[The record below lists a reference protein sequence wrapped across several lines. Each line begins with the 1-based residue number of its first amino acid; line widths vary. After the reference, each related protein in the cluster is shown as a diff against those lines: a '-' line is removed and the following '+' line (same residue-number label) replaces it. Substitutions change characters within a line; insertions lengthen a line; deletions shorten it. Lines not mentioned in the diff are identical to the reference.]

1 MCLVWENL
9 TVELPSM
16 ITSGSTRKLLSDLS
30 GYAEPGHI
38 MAIMGSSGS
47 GKSTLLD
54 SLAGRLSS
62 NVKMSGKVF
71 INAKRSSVD
80 CRDISY
86 VTQED
91 FFLGTL
97 TVRETITYS
106 AHLRLP
112 RKMTKEEIDSVVDNT
127 IMEMG
132 LQDCA
137 DSKIGNW
144 HLRGISTGEKKRLS
158 ISVEILTRP
167 HIMLLD
173 EPTTGLDSA
182 SAFFVIRALSSIAYD
197 GKIVICSLHQPSSD
211 VFNLL
216 DDLLLLSGGETVY
229 FGEAKMAVKFFAEA
243 GFPCPTKRNPSDHF
257 LRCINVDFDIIA
269 EALLR
274 YQNIC
279 AIPESSSYPVKIK
292 TAEIRETL
300 IEKYKCSDF
309 SINTRRRIQETSEEP
324 AIEPN
329 KRINASSWKQ
339 LSTMTRRSFVN
350 MHRDIGYYW
359 LRMVLYVLISIS
371 IGVLFF
377 NSGKDRETI
386 LERAKCV
393 CFVYGFM
400 ICLSCGGLPFFIEE
414 MKVFRRER
422 LGGDYGGAVLVL
434 SNFFSSFP
442 FLLAISLLSGTII
455 YYMVKFHPGFPH
467 YAFFCIN
474 LFCCLSVIET
484 CMMIVA
490 SLVPNVLM
498 GIGIGTGVIV
508 FMMMASEIFRPVPD
522 LPKFFWRYPVSY
534 ISFATW
540 AIQGEYKNEMIG
552 LEFDPLLPGNSKV
565 KGEIVLQTVFGVPL
579 SHSKWWDLTAL
590 LFLLLTHRLV
600 LYMVL
605 KYKDRIASK
614 FPRPHANKTVQ
625 HLARRVSKVG
635 ERLSSSKRHHPQH
648 PLSSQEGLR
657 SPIP

>member
-16 ITSGSTRKLLSDLS
+16 ITSGSTRKLLSNLS

-38 MAIMGSSGS
+38 MAIMGPSGS

-62 NVKMSGKVF
+62 NVKMSGKVL
-71 INAKRSSVD
+71 INAKRSSID
-80 CRDISY
+80 CGDISY

-182 SAFFVIRALSSIAYD
+182 SAFFVIRALSNVAYD
-197 GKIVICSLHQPSSD
+197 GKIVIFSIHQPSSD

-257 LRCINVDFDIIA
+257 LRCINLDFDIIA

-279 AIPESSSYPVKIK
+279 AIPESSSYSVKMK

-300 IEKYKCSDF
+300 IEKYKCSEF
-309 SINTRRRIQETSEEP
+309 SINTRRRIQEISEEP

-329 KRINASSWKQ
+329 KRINARSWKQ
-339 LSTMTRRSFVN
+339 LSTLTRRSFVN

-377 NSGKDRETI
+377 NSGTDRETI

-422 LGGDYGGAVLVL
+422 LVGDYGEAVLVL

-565 KGEIVLQTVFGVPL
+565 KGETVLQTVFGIPL

-614 FPRPHANKTVQ
+614 FPRLHANRTVQ
-625 HLARRVSKVG
+625 HLARRVSKAG
-635 ERLSSSKRHHPQH
+635 EILSSSKRHHPQR

>member
-9 TVELPSM
+9 TVELPSK
-16 ITSGSTRKLLSDLS
+16 TSGSARKLLSDLC

-38 MAIMGSSGS
+38 MAIMGPSGS

-62 NVKMSGKVF
+62 NVKMSGKVL
-71 INAKRSSVD
+71 INANRSSTD

-112 RKMTKEEIDSVVDNT
+112 RKMTKQEIDTVVDNI

-137 DSKIGNW
+137 DTKIGNW
-144 HLRGISTGEKKRLS
+144 HSRGISTGEKKRLS
-158 ISVEILTRP
+158 IGVETLTNP
-167 HIMLLD
+167 HFLFLD

-182 SAFFVIRALSSIAYD
+182 SAFFVIRALRNMAYD
-197 GKIVICSLHQPSSD
+197 GKAVICSIHQPSSD
-211 VFNLL
+211 VFSLL
-216 DDLLLLSGGETVY
+216 DDLLLLSAGETVY

-243 GFPCPTKRNPSDHF
+243 GFPCPTRRNPSDHF
-257 LRCINVDFDIIA
+257 LRCINLDFDIIA

-274 YQNIC
+274 YQKIC
-279 AIPESSSYPVKIK
+279 AIPESSSYPVNIR

-300 IEKYKCSDF
+300 IEKYKCSEF
-309 SINTRRRIQETSEEP
+309 SNNTRRRIQEISEDP
-324 AIEPN
+324 AIKPN

-339 LSTMTRRSFVN
+339 LSTLTHRSFVN

-359 LRMVLYVLISIS
+359 LRMALYVLISIS

-377 NSGKDRETI
+377 NIGTDQGTI

-393 CFVYGFM
+393 CFSYGFM

-422 LGGDYGGAVLVL
+422 FGGDYGEAVLVL

-442 FLLAISLLSGTII
+442 YLVAISLLSGTII

-467 YAFFCIN
+467 HAFFCIN

-498 GIGIGTGVIV
+498 GIGVGTGVFV
-508 FMMMASEIFRPVPD
+508 VMMMASEIFRPVPD
-522 LPKFFWRYPVSY
+522 LPKIFWRYPVSY

-552 LEFDPLLPGNSKV
+552 LEFDPFLPGNSKL
-565 KGEIVLQTVFGVPL
+565 KGETVLQTVFGIPL

-590 LFLLLTHRLV
+590 LLLLLTHRLV

-614 FPRPHANKTVQ
+614 FPRLHADKTLQ
-625 HLARRVSKVG
+625 HLAMRVSKAG
-635 ERLSSSKRHHPQH
+635 ERLSSSKRHDPQH
-648 PLSSQEGLR
+648 PLSSQEGLS

>member
-16 ITSGSTRKLLSDLS
+16 ASGSTRKLLSDLS

-54 SLAGRLSS
+54 SLAGRFSS
-62 NVKMSGKVF
+62 NVKMSGKVL
-71 INAKRSSVD
+71 INAKRSSMD

-158 ISVEILTRP
+158 ISVEILKRP

-257 LRCINVDFDIIA
+257 LRCINLDFDIIA

-292 TAEIRETL
+292 TTEIREIL

-309 SINTRRRIQETSEEP
+309 SINTRRRIQETS
-324 AIEPN
+324 
-329 KRINASSWKQ
+329 
-339 LSTMTRRSFVN
+339 
-350 MHRDIGYYW
+350 
-359 LRMVLYVLISIS
+359 
-371 IGVLFF
+371 
-377 NSGKDRETI
+377 
-386 LERAKCV
+386 
-393 CFVYGFM
+393 
-400 ICLSCGGLPFFIEE
+400 
-414 MKVFRRER
+414 VFRRER
-422 LGGDYGGAVLVL
+422 LGGDYGEAVLVL

-552 LEFDPLLPGNSKV
+552 LQFDPLLPGNSKV
-565 KGEIVLQTVFGVPL
+565 KGETVLQTVFGVPL
-579 SHSKWWDLTAL
+579 SHSKWWDLTSL
-590 LFLLLTHRLV
+590 LFVLLTHRLV
-600 LYMVL
+600 LYMAL

-614 FPRPHANKTVQ
+614 FTRLHANKTLQ
-625 HLARRVSKVG
+625 HLSRRVSKAG
-635 ERLSSSKRHHPQH
+635 EILSSSKRHHPQR

>member
-1 MCLVWENL
+1 MCSVWENL

-38 MAIMGSSGS
+38 LAIMGPSGS

-62 NVKMSGKVF
+62 NVKMSGKVLL
-71 INAKRSSVD
+71 NAKRSSID

-97 TVRETITYS
+97 TVKETITYS

-112 RKMTKEEIDSVVDNT
+112 RKTTKEELDSVVENT

-158 ISVEILTRP
+158 IGVEILTRP

-182 SAFFVIRALSSIAYD
+182 SAFFVMRALSSIAYD

-257 LRCINVDFDIIA
+257 LRCINLDFDIIA

-279 AIPESSSYPVKIK
+279 AIPESSSPSVKMK

-300 IEKYKCSDF
+300 IEKYKCSEF
-309 SINTRRRIQETSEEP
+309 SINTRRRIQEISEEP

-329 KRINASSWKQ
+329 KRINASSWNQ
-339 LSTMTRRSFVN
+339 LSTLTRRSFVN

-386 LERAKCV
+386 LERVKCV

-422 LGGDYGGAVLVL
+422 LGGDYGEAVLVL

-508 FMMMASEIFRPVPD
+508 FLMMASEIFRPVPD

-565 KGEIVLQTVFGVPL
+565 KGETVLQTVFGVPL

-590 LFLLLTHRLV
+590 LFILLTHRLF

-614 FPRPHANKTVQ
+614 FPRLHANKTVQ
-625 HLARRVSKVG
+625 HLAMRVAKAG
-635 ERLSSSKRHHPQH
+635 ERLSSSKRHHPQR

>member
-9 TVELPSM
+9 TVELPSK
-16 ITSGSTRKLLSDLS
+16 TSGSARKLLSDLC

-38 MAIMGSSGS
+38 MAIMGPSGS

-62 NVKMSGKVF
+62 NVKMSGKVL
-71 INAKRSSVD
+71 INANRSSTD

-112 RKMTKEEIDSVVDNT
+112 RKMTEQEIHSVVDNI

-137 DSKIGNW
+137 DTKIGNW

-158 ISVEILTRP
+158 IGVETLTNP
-167 HIMLLD
+167 HILFLD

-182 SAFFVIRALSSIAYD
+182 SAFFVIRALRNMAYD
-197 GKIVICSLHQPSSD
+197 GKAVICSIHQPSSE
-211 VFNLL
+211 VFSLL
-216 DDLLLLSGGETVY
+216 DDLLLLSAGETVY

-243 GFPCPTKRNPSDHF
+243 GFPCPTRRNPSDHF
-257 LRCINVDFDIIA
+257 LRCINLDFDIIA

-279 AIPESSSYPVKIK
+279 GVPESSSYPVNIK
-292 TAEIRETL
+292 TKEIRETL
-300 IEKYKCSDF
+300 IQKYKCSEL
-309 SINTRRRIQETSEEP
+309 SINTRRRIQEISEEP
-324 AIEPN
+324 AIKRN
-329 KRINASSWKQ
+329 KKINASSWKQ
-339 LSTMTRRSFVN
+339 FSTLTRRSFVN

-359 LRMVLYVLISIS
+359 LRMALYVLISIS

-377 NSGKDRETI
+377 NIGTDNDTI

-393 CFVYGFM
+393 CFAYGFM

-422 LGGDYGGAVLVL
+422 FGGDYGEAVLVL

-442 FLLAISLLSGTII
+442 YLVAISLLSGTII

-467 YAFFCIN
+467 HAFFCIN

-498 GIGIGTGVIV
+498 GIGVGTGVIV

-522 LPKFFWRYPVSY
+522 LPKIFWRYPVSY

-552 LEFDPLLPGNSKV
+552 LEFDTFLPGNSKL
-565 KGEIVLQTVFGVPL
+565 KGETVLQTVFGVPL

-590 LFLLLTHRLV
+590 LLLLLTHRLV

-614 FPRPHANKTVQ
+614 FPRLHADKTLQ
-625 HLARRVSKVG
+625 HLAMRVSKAG
-635 ERLSSSKRHHPQH
+635 ERLSSFKRHDPQH

>member
-38 MAIMGSSGS
+38 MAIMGPSGS

-62 NVKMSGKVF
+62 NVKLSGKVL
-71 INAKRSSVD
+71 INAKRSSIE

-106 AHLRLP
+106 AHMRLP
-112 RKMTKEEIDSVVDNT
+112 GKTTKDEIDSVVDNT
-127 IMEMG
+127 IMEFG

-197 GKIVICSLHQPSSD
+197 GKIVICSIHQPSSD

-257 LRCINVDFDIIA
+257 LRCINLDFDIIA

-279 AIPESSSYPVKIK
+279 AIPESSSNSVKMK

-300 IEKYKCSDF
+300 IEKYKCSEF
-309 SINTRRRIQETSEEP
+309 SINTRIPALRKESTRANSAKIQ
-324 AIEPN
+324 
-329 KRINASSWKQ
+329 
-339 LSTMTRRSFVN
+339 
-350 MHRDIGYYW
+350 
-359 LRMVLYVLISIS
+359 
-371 IGVLFF
+371 
-377 NSGKDRETI
+377 
-386 LERAKCV
+386 
-393 CFVYGFM
+393 
-400 ICLSCGGLPFFIEE
+400 
-414 MKVFRRER
+414 VFRRER
-422 LGGDYGGAVLVL
+422 LGGDYGEAVLVL

-474 LFCCLSVIET
+474 LFCCLSVVET
-484 CMMIVA
+484 CMMTVA
-490 SLVPNVLM
+490 YLVPNVLMGIAYLGPNVLM
-498 GIGIGTGVIV
+498 GIGIGIGVIV

-565 KGEIVLQTVFGVPL
+565 KGETILQTVFGVPL
-579 SHSKWWDLTAL
+579 NHSKWWDLTAL
-590 LFLLLTHRLV
+590 LFVLLTHRPV

-614 FPRPHANKTVQ
+614 FPRLHANKTVQ
-625 HLARRVSKVG
+625 HLARRVSKAG
-635 ERLSSSKRHHPQH
+635 ERLSSLKRHHPLLGD
-648 PLSSQEGLR
+648 PN
-657 SPIP
+657 I

>member
-1 MCLVWENL
+1 MCLVWESL

-38 MAIMGSSGS
+38 MAIMGPSGS

-62 NVKMSGKVF
+62 NVKMSGKVLL
-71 INAKRSSVD
+71 NAKRSSID

-86 VTQED
+86 VNQED

-106 AHLRLP
+106 AHLRLS
-112 RKMTKEEIDSVVDNT
+112 RKMTKDEIVSIVDNT

-182 SAFFVIRALSSIAYD
+182 SAFFVMRALSSIAYD
-197 GKIVICSLHQPSSD
+197 GKIVICSLHQSSSD
-211 VFNLL
+211 VFNLI

-257 LRCINVDFDIIA
+257 LRCINLDFDIIA
-269 EALLR
+269 AALLR

-279 AIPESSSYPVKIK
+279 AIPESSSYSVKMK

-300 IEKYKCSDF
+300 IEKYKCSEF
-309 SINTRRRIQETSEEP
+309 SINTRRRIQEISEEP
-324 AIEPN
+324 VIEPN
-329 KRINASSWKQ
+329 KRNNASSWKQ
-339 LSTMTRRSFVN
+339 LLTLTRRSFVN

-359 LRMVLYVLISIS
+359 LRMALYVLISIS
-371 IGVLFF
+371 IAFLFF
-377 NSGKDRETI
+377 NSGTDRETF

-393 CFVYGFM
+393 CFLYGFM
-400 ICLSCGGLPFFIEE
+400 SCLSCGGLPFFIEE

-422 LGGDYGGAVLVL
+422 LGGDYGEAVLVL

-565 KGEIVLQTVFGVPL
+565 KGETVLQTVFGVPL

-625 HLARRVSKVG
+625 HLARRVWKAG

>member
-9 TVELPSM
+9 TVELPSK
-16 ITSGSTRKLLSDLS
+16 TSGSARKLLSDLC

-38 MAIMGSSGS
+38 MAIMGPSGS

-62 NVKMSGKVF
+62 NVKMSGKVL
-71 INAKRSSVD
+71 INANRSSTD

-112 RKMTKEEIDSVVDNT
+112 RKMTKQEIHSVVDNI

-137 DSKIGNW
+137 DTKIGNW
-144 HLRGISTGEKKRLS
+144 HSRGISTGEKKRLS
-158 ISVEILTRP
+158 IGVETLTNP
-167 HIMLLD
+167 HVLFLD

-182 SAFFVIRALSSIAYD
+182 SAFFVIRALRNMAYD
-197 GKIVICSLHQPSSD
+197 GKAVICSIHQPSSD
-211 VFNLL
+211 VFSLL
-216 DDLLLLSGGETVY
+216 DDLLLLSAGETVY

-243 GFPCPTKRNPSDHF
+243 GFPCPTRRNPSDHF
-257 LRCINVDFDIIA
+257 LRCINLDFDIIA

-279 AIPESSSYPVKIK
+279 E
-292 TAEIRETL
+292 
-300 IEKYKCSDF
+300 D
-309 SINTRRRIQETSEEP
+309 P
-324 AIEPN
+324 AIKPN

-339 LSTMTRRSFVN
+339 LSTLTHRSFVN

-359 LRMVLYVLISIS
+359 LRMALYVLISIS

-377 NSGKDRETI
+377 NIGTDQGTI

-393 CFVYGFM
+393 CFSYGFM
-400 ICLSCGGLPFFIEE
+400 ICLSCGGVPFFIEE

-422 LGGDYGGAVLVL
+422 FGGDYGEAVLVL

-442 FLLAISLLSGTII
+442 YLVAISLLSGTII

-467 YAFFCIN
+467 HAFFCIN

-484 CMMIVA
+484 CMMIAA
-490 SLVPNVLM
+490 SLVPTALM
-498 GIGIGTGVIV
+498 GIGVGTGVIV
-508 FMMMASEIFRPVPD
+508 LMMMASEIFRPVPD
-522 LPKFFWRYPVSY
+522 LPKIFWRYPVSY

-552 LEFDPLLPGNSKV
+552 REFDPFLPGNSKL
-565 KGEIVLQTVFGVPL
+565 KGETVLQTVFGVPL

-590 LFLLLTHRLV
+590 LLLSLTHRLV

-605 KYKDRIASK
+605 KYKDRIALK
-614 FPRPHANKTVQ
+614 FPRLHADKTLQ
-625 HLARRVSKVG
+625 HLAMRVSKAG
-635 ERLSSSKRHHPQH
+635 ERLSSSKRHDPQH

>member
-1 MCLVWENL
+1 MCSVWENL
-9 TVELPSM
+9 TVELPTM

-38 MAIMGSSGS
+38 LAIMGPSGS

-62 NVKMSGKVF
+62 NVKMSGKVLL
-71 INAKRSSVD
+71 NARRSSID

-97 TVRETITYS
+97 TVKETITYS

-112 RKMTKEEIDSVVDNT
+112 RKTTKEELDSVVENT

-158 ISVEILTRP
+158 IGVEILTRP

-182 SAFFVIRALSSIAYD
+182 SAFFVMRALSSIAYD

-257 LRCINVDFDIIA
+257 LRCINLDFDIIA

-279 AIPESSSYPVKIK
+279 V
-292 TAEIRETL
+292 
-300 IEKYKCSDF
+300 
-309 SINTRRRIQETSEEP
+309 
-324 AIEPN
+324 
-329 KRINASSWKQ
+329 
-339 LSTMTRRSFVN
+339 
-350 MHRDIGYYW
+350 
-359 LRMVLYVLISIS
+359 
-371 IGVLFF
+371 
-377 NSGKDRETI
+377 
-386 LERAKCV
+386 RA
-393 CFVYGFM
+393 
-400 ICLSCGGLPFFIEE
+400 LSCSYDVHWRLTWSLTSGPVGLVE
-414 MKVFRRER
+414 V
-422 LGGDYGGAVLVL
+422 
-434 SNFFSSFP
+434 
-442 FLLAISLLSGTII
+442 
-455 YYMVKFHPGFPH
+455 H
-467 YAFFCIN
+467 
-474 LFCCLSVIET
+474 
-484 CMMIVA
+484 A
-490 SLVPNVLM
+490 S
-498 GIGIGTGVIV
+498 
-508 FMMMASEIFRPVPD
+508 
-522 LPKFFWRYPVSY
+522 
-534 ISFATW
+534 
-540 AIQGEYKNEMIG
+540 
-552 LEFDPLLPGNSKV
+552 
-565 KGEIVLQTVFGVPL
+565 
-579 SHSKWWDLTAL
+579 
-590 LFLLLTHRLV
+590 
-600 LYMVL
+600 
-605 KYKDRIASK
+605 
-614 FPRPHANKTVQ
+614 
-625 HLARRVSKVG
+625 
-635 ERLSSSKRHHPQH
+635 
-648 PLSSQEGLR
+648 
-657 SPIP
+657 